1 MKTIADRLVNISRL
15 NFVRN
20 FATLSGGQAIATLI
34 PILTAPILGRL
45 YLPADY
51 GVLGT
56 YMAFGA
62 VLATIG
68 NLQYFKGVIVDK
80 QEHDAIATLALA
92 MRITLGMS
100 VLALAVV
107 ALVRLLEPASWSN
120 SELWPWFWLLP
131 LTILMASQTAALQA
145 FANRQNRYGFMS
157 RLQIVSVVVTTGLSI
172 GLGLLKWGAAGLMT
186 AYFAGQII
194 AFFYVI
200 AGNRE
205 AFGLA
210 RRAQWADMRAAAV
223 RHRDFAQWT
232 TPTAVVEQVAMAF
245 PIYVLGLRGGML
257 DVVGHFNR
265 ARSLLALPV
274 QMFATAIGQV
284 FFRRGAEEIARLD
297 SATHLFYRLAIGLT
311 AIAVPMFG
319 ILYLIAPTLFVFVLG
334 PNWHETGEVARILAP
349 VIGLQFVV
357 QPLTKILWL
366 HGYQRLDFIMSISF
380 AAFTIGAVLLATQ
393 IISSPMNVIVA
404 YAMAQGVMYVAFLA
418 VAFWIA
424 HRHRHLRAE
433 PAAL

>member
-1 MKTIADRLVNISRL
+1 MKTVADKMVRISRL

-80 QEHDAIATLALA
+80 QEHEAIATLALA
-92 MRITLGMS
+92 MRITLVMA
-100 VLALAVV
+100 VLALGIV
-107 ALVRLLEPASWSN
+107 ALIHRLGPASWS
-120 SELWPWFWLLP
+120 SGALWPWFWLLP

-145 FANRQNRYGFMS
+145 FANRQNRYSFMS
-157 RLQIVSVVVTTGLSI
+157 RLQVVNVVVTTALSI

-186 AYFAGQII
+186 AYFVGQFV
-194 AFFYVI
+194 AFVYVVT
-200 AGNRE
+200 GNRE
-205 AFGLA
+205 AFRLA
-210 RRAQWADMRAAAV
+210 RRVSAAEMRAAAV
-223 RHRDFAQWT
+223 RHRDFARWT
-232 TPTAVVEQVAMAF
+232 TPTAIIEQVAMAF
-245 PIYVLGLRGGML
+245 PIYVLGLKGGML

-297 SATHLFYRLAIGLT
+297 SATHLFYRLAIGLV
-311 AIAVPMFG
+311 AIAVPVFG
-319 ILYLIAPTLFVFVLG
+319 LLYLVAPALFVFVLG

-357 QPLTKILWL
+357 QPLTKIMWL
-366 HGYQRLDFIMSISF
+366 HGYQRLDFLMSTGF
-380 AAFTIGAVLLATQ
+380 AAFTIGAVLFATRF
-393 IISSPMNVIVA
+393 IAEPLNVIIA
-404 YAMAQGVMYVAFLA
+404 YATTQGTMYVAFLA
-418 VAFWIA
+418 IAFGIA
-424 HRHRHLRAE
+424 YRHRHLRSE
-433 PAAL
+433 PAAP

>member
-186 AYFAGQII
+186 AYFGGQII

-297 SATHLFYRLAIGLT
+297 SATHLF
-311 AIAVPMFG
+311 
-319 ILYLIAPTLFVFVLG
+319 
-334 PNWHETGEVARILAP
+334 
-349 VIGLQFVV
+349 
-357 QPLTKILWL
+357 
-366 HGYQRLDFIMSISF
+366 
-380 AAFTIGAVLLATQ
+380 
-393 IISSPMNVIVA
+393 
-404 YAMAQGVMYVAFLA
+404 
-418 VAFWIA
+418 
-424 HRHRHLRAE
+424 
-433 PAAL
+433 